1 MLFNRTRRSTQT
13 FAKNMKAIPRVARAV
28 VRHIA
33 FRIGIAVASAA
44 LTVSL
49 LLGIAVN
56 LAFMQPYAPLSHSEN
71 LAASVMA
78 AAFSIPTLFG
88 VVMLVPQSRT
98 WVRWVGATVV
108 FVAAPG
114 LLTAL
119 LVSGYVETFSEE
131 FYWILLW
138 MFVAILYWAMLRRE
152 ADGEGS
158 R

>member
-1 MLFNRTRRSTQT
+1 
-13 FAKNMKAIPRVARAV
+13 MKAIPRVARAV

-88 VVMLVPQSRT
+88 VVMLFPQSRT